1 MFKKSFVFLS
11 VLAFLVVS
19 CANNIIPDETLEK
32 IAKGVTSSS
41 DLKPPVI
48 NSISQGAVKQ
58 VKISWQSTNNATK
71 YNIYSTDQNPPPE
84 TDSSLWERVGESTT
98 TEATIQEYSGIS
110 KYYYITTV
118 NIDEKESSPSE
129 KVFGTTLATPQI
141 TSIEQDESGTQAT
154 VRWYMD
160 NCSTRKSKYYENAR
174 FEVLALDSSD
184 KDDVEND
191 NFKKVLS
198 ASDFNPSSDDEIINY
213 SYTFTNLTPKTTYY
227 FFVKAYNIND
237 TSKTE
242 NSSKVDA
249 ETARKMTPVAVNNF
263 SVQRGRS
270 VSGLNVS
277 FNLPSLC
284 EYQES
289 SGVYGTRPLY
299 FKIER
304 KVKSDSSIYE
314 TIVDRLSS
322 ISESNDAKKIYHFTC
337 DSTSATKNYEVK
349 ADSGDKYGVTVEAS
363 GSEEMNQNYPDYIPG
378 YKVTFTDYT
387 AVRGVQYE
395 YRIQSYVDDTRKT
408 ISSADAISSDEG
420 WLLSV
425 PTFSIKSNYSY
436 DEGDENIIT
445 NVAITFNLNFEDYAD
460 DFTALGESYPYTYKI
475 SQYFKQFSD
484 ASDLTL
490 TKDAVQSDVL
500 ENGNET
506 ETSRKK
512 DVTNKKIEFVPKNDI
527 TNDNQ
532 GYYEYELTIKY
543 AATGEELYK
552 NKSSENIVV
561 LRDSSQMPDIENF
574 EIQDGFANK
583 FILSWKEIPNSQ
595 ITISYKTSDDAEAVT
610 VSEEEIEDI
619 STVSGITTYKISAV
633 SGEKRLFTLNV
644 KSGISKKKEYSEY
657 SQTLGTANPE
667 IVSYDYD
674 NIYVK
679 WSEVQ
684 KADVKLDSDNNV
696 TSGFTVEAKYQD
708 ESVYSENIC
717 ESSTTEI
724 KQESKDG
731 VNYYTCKIKNPFG
744 YNNYD
749 ISGLPIDLTVKAVSS
764 QTEDNQTE
772 NKIEVKTVG
781 PALLNTKVAD
791 QISESNV
798 YEDTIAVQ
806 WNEVKGAE
814 GYIIHRLTKD
824 PYSTTQPDTYY
835 YHVDSSADSGYS
847 LDLISGETENI
858 GTRCKVSSKVSSDK
872 KIFTLSD
879 VYAEPSEGNEGVE
892 YQKNQSK
899 IAWGIEYDYV
909 IIPVKEGGDSSDFEF
924 ADENPLLLKDS
935 SVVNYTKKTDS
946 EGNITDEEL
955 AVKKGATYGY
965 AKKIYA
971 EKAQDGRKLN
981 LKFEKPF
988 YTKNYA
994 SVYKRKFVTDSE
1006 LEKWNNNKEKYSNE
1020 ISAYQKWTKVDTI
1033 DADTITAFD
1042 KLDSSLGFS
1051 PYEYIVKY
1059 NCKSDTIENVP
1070 DSLISLL
1077 KTIKET
1083 RYTYPTG
1090 VEVEPAN
1097 KGYLQNINLTAKSL
1111 YKGEDN
1117 ENIYTEQISWDK
1129 WDFSL
1134 AALGPSK
1141 YEFYIMN
1148 PDLSAEW
1155 TKIGEIGSSKDFDTI
1170 TETLNETVIKRFS
1183 SFINLTPEGFVDKTK
1198 TNTNGLLKVLRNAKH
1213 YYKVVLTGDE
1223 TPEVELGG
1231 DSEIGSTNEIY
1242 GYRQVTNEELAKA
1255 AMLVLSYAFYKNEG
1269 GGDDYSNVSTNTKY
1283 GEAGTVSS
1291 ATGYSGAAIFESSE
1305 RATCTF
1311 GTGKY
1316 QCYYTLN
1323 DYAPKQLTPS
1333 EKETVF
1339 LSVVQEK
1346 SVCSIAGDADRY
1358 VTGFYGKYM
1367 GTKDHT
1373 ILFATHQDTVYADT
1387 NTMTVKGA
1395 ISGMEDIYNAT
1406 INFRA
1411 SDRNSVTISIT
1422 RNGKTETLVDTSD
1435 IDIRKK
1441 WFPMQIYESTKKYD
1455 SGYEIISQTY
1465 GWWPPYNN

>member
-11 VLAFLVVS
+11 VLSFLVVS

-270 VSGLNVS
+270 VSGLNLS

-304 KVKSDSSIYE
+304 KVKSDFSTYE

-337 DSTSATKNYEVK
+337 DSSSATKNYEVK
-349 ADSGDKYGVTVEAS
+349 ADSGEKYGVTVEAS

-387 AVRGVQYE
+387 AIRGTQYE

-425 PTFSIKSNYSY
+425 PTFSIKSDYSY

-445 NVAITFNLNFEDYAD
+445 NVAISFNLNFEDYAD

-490 TKDAVQSDVL
+490 TKDAIQSDVL

-512 DVTNKKIEFVPKNDI
+512 DVTNKKIEFVPENDI

-574 EIQDGFANK
+574 VVQDGFANK

-619 STVSGITTYKISAV
+619 STGSGTTTYKISAV
-633 SGEKRLFTLNV
+633 SDESRLFTLNV

-731 VNYYTCKIKNPFG
+731 VSYYTCKIKNPFG

-806 WNEVKGAE
+806 WDEVKGAE

-909 IIPVKEGGDSSDFEF
+909 IIPIKEGGDSSDFEF
-924 ADENPLLLKDS
+924 VDENPLLLKDS
-935 SVVNYTKKTDS
+935 SAVNYTKKTDS
-946 EGNITDEEL
+946 EGNTTDEEL

-965 AKKIYA
+965 AKNIYA

-988 YTKNYA
+988 YTKNSPSIYR
-994 SVYKRKFVTDSE
+994 RKFVTDEE
-1006 LEKWNNNKEKYSNE
+1006 LEKWNGDKEKYSTE
-1020 ISAYQKWTKVDTI
+1020 ISEYQKWTKLNTSVVP
-1033 DADTITAFD
+1033 ADYVTYTYNPD
-1042 KLDSSLGFS
+1042 YSEGFT

-1059 NCKSDTIENVP
+1059 NCDKKTISDVP
-1070 DSLISLL
+1070 NSLISAL
-1077 KTIKET
+1077 KTVKED
-1083 RYTYPTG
+1083 RYNYPDG

-1097 KGYLQNINLTAKSL
+1097 KGYLQNIYFRAMYNGTLSGTT
-1111 YKGEDN
+1111 YTED
-1117 ENIYTEQISWDK
+1117 ENYYTEQINWNK

-1155 TKIGEIGSSKDFDTI
+1155 TKVGEIESSKLFETN
-1170 TETLNETVIKRFS
+1170 TEISNETVITRYRNS
-1183 SFINLTPEGFVDKTK
+1183 INLTPEGFVDKSK

-1213 YYKVVLTGDE
+1213 YYKVVLTGEE

-1231 DSEIGSTNEIY
+1231 DDEINTDFAIY
-1242 GYRQVTNEELAKA
+1242 AYRQITNEELTKS
-1255 AMLVLSYAFYKNEG
+1255 AMLVLAYGFYKNG
-1269 GGDDYSNVSTNTKY
+1269 GGADDLSSVESELEYKAGNNLTTSNGGSATFGSRSLISALLWDSEVGKYKADVSMSNYAPSQLLPTGDYVSLISVSMSNVSTRTDGLSDSYLNKFRTEGFKV
-1283 GEAGTVSS
+1283 TVNNVVSELS
-1291 ATGYSGAAIFESSE
+1291 KLKSYSGELTVTCTSSSE
-1305 RATCTF
+1305 LKIIKD
-1311 GTGKY
+1311 GT
-1316 QCYYTLN
+1316 
-1323 DYAPKQLTPS
+1323 
-1333 EKETVF
+1333 
-1339 LSVVQEK
+1339 
-1346 SVCSIAGDADRY
+1346 
-1358 VTGFYGKYM
+1358 
-1367 GTKDHT
+1367 
-1373 ILFATHQDTVYADT
+1373 
-1387 NTMTVKGA
+1387 
-1395 ISGMEDIYNAT
+1395 
-1406 INFRA
+1406 
-1411 SDRNSVTISIT
+1411 
-1422 RNGKTETLVDTSD
+1422 TLVDTNDSSV
-1435 IDIRKK
+1435 RRK
-1441 WFPMQIYESTKKYD
+1441 WFPIQISDDHCWIKSTD
-1455 SGYEIISQTY
+1455 Y